1 MGQKQ
6 IVSESV
12 KKTKAEDP
20 VEILMAKKLLTY
32 CCVGIASDGI
42 SSEEAQKALLN
53 SEYNPI
59 SSFPTEETVIRITL
73 VDLDRDGFLL
83 ADLKRLQQAFT
94 EMNYLI
100 EEDVT
105 AFFIPARG

>member
-1 MGQKQ
+1 M
-6 IVSESV
+6 
-12 KKTKAEDP
+12 
-20 VEILMAKKLLTY
+20 
-32 CCVGIASDGI
+32 
-42 SSEEAQKALLN
+42 
-53 SEYNPI
+53 
-59 SSFPTEETVIRITL
+59 IRITL